1 MMGAVKGFF
10 AGIGIFIV
18 GLLFLFVVGGS
29 SQLAVI
35 FAILYL
41 ASVVMFCT
49 CLILYRLKP
58 ASEKDSA

>member
-1 MMGAVKGFF
+1 MGAVKGFF

-58 ASEKDSA
+58 D